1 MAVVALAVE
10 RRLVAIMIADVVG
23 YSRLMGDDEPGTL
36 QRMKSLRHELLEPL
50 LQAHRGRLVNFPGDS
65 ALCEFSSAVEAV
77 QCAIELQRA
86 LIEREA
92 VLPEDRRLRLR
103 IGVNL
108 GDIMFQGGEIFGD
121 GVNIAARLQTLA
133 EPGGIAVSR
142 VVHEAVKRR
151 LALAFEAC
159 GVHRVKNIKDPVEV
173 WRVLVEEETRA
184 PARRPARPV
193 LLAAAGAVLLSL
205 GLAAAAALLL
215 PAGAGPDQPALAAVP
230 RHGAVERSSVAVM
243 PFYDLGDSADGVLA
257 AGLAEDI
264 LTELSRN
271 RDLRIIARDTS
282 FTLAAQKLPPIEIGR
297 RLGVSYV
304 LAGSVRRTGE
314 ELRINVR
321 LLDSATGD
329 HVWAD
334 RYVVGPEK
342 LYTTQDEIIRQIT
355 GRLSS
360 EVRYADKA
368 DMLRR
373 APDSMDVYELTMRA
387 FAIKHRLDR
396 DSLIAARALLED
408 AIARDPD
415 YAPAQLYLG
424 QVDTVDISSGGITGR
439 YRFGDL
445 DGVIARIRGAIN
457 LDPSLPAGYRVL
469 SQALGRK
476 GDAEGSLQAAL
487 RSVELAPSNA
497 DNLNFLGVAQIRVG
511 QYGQALTSIDLA
523 LDLNPIG
530 PAWYH
535 GYRAQALYALDR
547 PAESLAAAE
556 ACAVRAPRWITCH
569 LAKAAALVGVGQ
581 VQAAGASIRQILE
594 LNPQYNTAMAQALT
608 PYPRDPKRS
617 ERYVADLREAGL
629 PDPAIAADVPEF
641 AGPASTD
648 RLH

>member
-23 YSRLMGDDEPGTL
+23 FSRLMGDDEPGTL
-36 QRMKSLRHELLEPL
+36 QRMKALRHELLEPL

-86 LIEREA
+86 LTEREA
-92 VLPEDRRLRLR
+92 VVAEDRRLRLR

-108 GDIMFQGGEIFGD
+108 GDIMLQGGEIFGD
-121 GVNIAARLQTLA
+121 GVNIAARLQSLA

-142 VVHEAVKRR
+142 VVHDAVKRR

-173 WRVLVEEETRA
+173 WRVLVEEETTAPSRRRA
-184 PARRPARPV
+184 RPA
-193 LLAAAGAVLLSL
+193 LLGVAAAVLCLALLGGAAWGLLPVSNPQPAVV
-205 GLAAAAALLL
+205 AAA
-215 PAGAGPDQPALAAVP
+215 PGPGQ
-230 RHGAVERSSVAVM
+230 VERSSVAVL
-243 PFYDLGDSADGVLA
+243 PFDDLRGGSDGVLA

-271 RDLRIIARDTS
+271 RDLRIIARDSS
-282 FTLAAQKLPPIEIGR
+282 FALAAQKLSPTEIGR
-297 RLGVSYV
+297 RLGVRYV
-304 LAGSVRRTGE
+304 LAGSVRRAGE

-321 LLDSATGD
+321 LLDSGTGD
-329 HVWAD
+329 HLWAD
-334 RYVVGPEK
+334 RYVIGPDR

-373 APDSMDVYELTMRA
+373 PPDSMDVYELTLRA

-396 DSLIAARALLED
+396 ESLIAARALLEE

-424 QVDTVDISSGGITGR
+424 QVDMVDISSGSITGKYR
-439 YRFGDL
+439 YADL
-445 DGVIARIRGAIN
+445 DEVIARIRRAIN
-457 LDPSLPAGYRVL
+457 LEPNLPAGYRIL
-469 SQALGRK
+469 SQALGRR
-476 GDAEGSLQAAL
+476 GDAEASLQAAL

-511 QYGQALTSIDLA
+511 KYEQALRSIDTA
-523 LDLNPIG
+523 LDLNPLG

-547 PAESLAAAE
+547 PEESLAAAD
-556 ACAVRAPRWITCH
+556 ACAIRTPRWITCH
-569 LAKAAALVGVGQ
+569 LARAAAL
-581 VQAAGASIRQILE
+581 AATGRSDPAAASMRQILE
-594 LNPQYNTAMAQALT
+594 LNPNYNASLAQALT

-617 ERYVADLREAGL
+617 ERYVADLRAAGL
-629 PDPAIAADVPEF
+629 PEPVVAAETVQ
-641 AGPASTD
+641 STQPLTTE
-648 RLH
+648 RVQ